1 VRAAQAATKTIPIVF
16 ITGVDPVA
24 FGLVASLNRPGG
36 NLTGIASLVDE
47 VGPKRLELLHD
58 LLPNASTV
66 ALLIN
71 PRNPSAAVQ
80 IRDAQ
85 AAASAF
91 GQEIHI
97 LNASTES
104 DIDTALATFGQ
115 MRAAALIFV
124 NDALFNSRLD
134 QLAAITARRA
144 IPAISPWREFV
155 VAGGLMSYGI
165 NQPDLYRQAAIYV
178 GRVLNGERPADLPVQ
193 QATKVELH
201 INLKTAKALGITF
214 PESILQRA
222 DEVIE

>member
-1 VRAAQAATKTIPIVF
+1 
-16 ITGVDPVA
+16 
-24 FGLVASLNRPGG
+24 
-36 NLTGIASLVDE
+36 
-47 VGPKRLELLHD
+47 
-58 LLPNASTV
+58 V

-71 PRNPSAAVQ
+71 PRNPGAAVQ

-104 DIDTALATFGQ
+104 EIDTALATFGQ

-178 GRVLNGERPADLPVQ
+178 GRVLNGERPADLPILQ
-193 QATKVELH
+193 PTKFDLV
-201 INLKTAKALGITF
+201 INLNTAKVLGIQI
-214 PESILQRA
+214 PDKLLALA